1 MIMYSFIFIHNTLFK
16 IPKHSVFEHEYYSIL
31 TNTINA
37 WNVFTCVFQY
47 LQKNVM
53 RSSLIN

>member
-1 MIMYSFIFIHNTLFK
+1 MIMYSFIFIHYTLFK

-37 WNVFTCVFQY
+37 WN
-47 LQKNVM
+47 
-53 RSSLIN
+53 